1 MNYKKENKM
10 KTIKT
15 MIKDTK
21 KKAFTLI
28 ELLIVVAI
36 IGILAGVGIPMYN
49 GYMTSARISST
60 ESNHASVAAF
70 IAGTVTRCAT
80 GATTVR
86 LGTTNRN
93 CNQRAGVRTS
103 AAQWAVWFDT
113 YFSEINTNPWFPD
126 NDSMSRTNNANPALG
141 VTNISNNGTAII
153 RIRSNIG
160 DDATPTRNVLLP
172 ARNWLEIR
180 IE

>member
-1 MNYKKENKM
+1 MR
-10 KTIKT
+10 TIKT
-15 MIKDTK
+15 IIKDTK

-49 GYMTSARISST
+49 GYMTSARIAST
-60 ESNHASVAAF
+60 ESNHSSVAAF
-70 IAGTVTRCAT
+70 VAGTVTRCAT

-86 LGTTNRN
+86 LGATNRN
-93 CNQRAGVRTS
+93 CNQRAGVRTN

-126 NDSMSRTNNANPALG
+126 NDSMVRSNNANAPLG
-141 VTNISNNGTAII
+141 VTHIGNNGTAII

-160 DDATPTRNVLLP
+160 DDATPTRNVLIP